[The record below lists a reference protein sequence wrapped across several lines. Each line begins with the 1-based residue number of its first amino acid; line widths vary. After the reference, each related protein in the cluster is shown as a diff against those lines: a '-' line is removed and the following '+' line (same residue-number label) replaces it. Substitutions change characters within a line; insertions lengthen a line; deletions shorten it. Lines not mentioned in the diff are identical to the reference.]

1 MALAKYNIIWLW
13 KAKAICIIVFVFLL
27 FGNTSCCFGQN
38 DLISDSTLLA
48 QKLQSKQLK
57 YHYLVDFYS
66 SFALTQLLNS
76 NNKNDK
82 GNFYFYY
89 NVTLSGDLYF
99 RKFSFNSLY
108 KTDFGI
114 IKYFDSIAIIQVDQY
129 NLKNSLSYMLANSKI
144 AANFMYMSRSQ
155 YYNQF
160 NYSVDS
166 TGKTIATPKSSFKSP
181 GYRIISAGMRY
192 SGKGISI
199 EFGLVNGMSTIMK
212 NQKYYDILQ
221 TDYLYGLEKG
231 QKKKLDFGFSLTIS
245 APTQKIYKNIYFEN
259 FSQARVIKDDLK
271 LIYRYG
277 FDINQAF
284 HFIFLKYFRLSLR
297 TKVMYDYRINL
308 KPNIINNVTLGFYFH
323 NSL

>member
-1 MALAKYNIIWLW
+1 MALAKYNIYWLL
-13 KAKAICIIVFVFLL
+13 KAKAVFIIIFAILMFISPIV
-27 FGNTSCCFGQN
+27 CQGQT
-38 DLISDSTLLA
+38 DSISDSTELA
-48 QKLQSKQLK
+48 KKLQNKQLK
-57 YHYLVDFYS
+57 YHYMADFYS

-76 NNKNDK
+76 KNKNDK

-89 NVTLSGDLYF
+89 NVTLAGDLYF
-99 RKFSFNSLY
+99 RKFSYNLLY
-108 KTDFGI
+108 TTDFGI
-114 IKYFDSIAIIQVDQY
+114 MKYFDSIAIIQADQY
-129 NLKNSLSYMLANSKI
+129 NIKNSLSYRLANSKF
-144 AANFMYMSRSQ
+144 AANFMFMSRSQ

-160 NYSVDS
+160 FYSLDS
-166 TGKTIATPKSSFKSP
+166 TGKTIATPKSSHKSP

-192 SGKGISI
+192 TGKGISI
-199 EFGLVNGMSTIMK
+199 ELGLVNGMSTIMK

-245 APTQKIYKNIYFEN
+245 APTQKISKNIYFEN

-284 HFIFLKYFRLSLR
+284 HFIFLKYFRLSMR
-297 TKVMYDYRINL
+297 TKVMYDYRISL